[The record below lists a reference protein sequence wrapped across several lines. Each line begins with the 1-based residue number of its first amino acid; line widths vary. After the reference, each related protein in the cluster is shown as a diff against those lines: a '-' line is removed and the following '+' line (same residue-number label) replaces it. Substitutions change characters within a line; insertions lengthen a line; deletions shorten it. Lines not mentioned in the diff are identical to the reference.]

1 MARTAAYIW
10 QQPDWPR
17 LSYERGQISGAVGA
31 ARRAQGLVEGRL
43 SAIGLRARQEFAAES
58 WAQDAVATAAIEG
71 ERLDLDTVRSSVCR
85 RLGVEGAKASRPA
98 AKPLS
103 KPVHTKT
110 RRWSAWL
117 QRGATSSCLPVN

>member
-85 RLGVEGAKASRPA
+85 RLGVEGAKASRVPRNVEGLLDVMEDAVGRA
-98 AKPLS
+98 ATPL
-103 KPVHTKT
+103 TDA
-110 RRWSAWL
+110 RL
-117 QRGATSSCLPVN
+117 Q